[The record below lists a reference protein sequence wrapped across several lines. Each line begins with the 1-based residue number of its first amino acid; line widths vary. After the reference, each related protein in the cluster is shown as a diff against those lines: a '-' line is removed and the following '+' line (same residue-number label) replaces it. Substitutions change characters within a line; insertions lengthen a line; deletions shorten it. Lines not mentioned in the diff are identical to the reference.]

1 MDNHL
6 TNLAGVMLNLGAGAG
21 KISEAEV
28 LIQRECDVGV
38 ELGDQVIL
46 EHCDWINT
54 DHVTRILASDWTILS
69 PEASR

>member
-6 TNLAGVMLNLGAGAG
+6 TILAGVMLNLGTGAG
-21 KISEAEV
+21 QISEAEV

-46 EHCDWINT
+46 G
-54 DHVTRILASDWTILS
+54 SDWSILIT
-69 PEASR
+69 